1 MYDPMWKQQ
10 NGVRQLESERKAT
23 DMDGCEWKFTACIIT
38 YKNGD
43 NVMDNHACVF
53 GREERFMG
61 RLTARARDANDI
73 LLDTFREAVVT
84 EAEGL
89 TGGRELISTVDHSG
103 NLNFGGLTMIS

>member
-1 MYDPMWKQQ
+1 
-10 NGVRQLESERKAT
+10 
-23 DMDGCEWKFTACIIT
+23 
-38 YKNGD
+38 
-43 NVMDNHACVF
+43 
-53 GREERFMG
+53 MG